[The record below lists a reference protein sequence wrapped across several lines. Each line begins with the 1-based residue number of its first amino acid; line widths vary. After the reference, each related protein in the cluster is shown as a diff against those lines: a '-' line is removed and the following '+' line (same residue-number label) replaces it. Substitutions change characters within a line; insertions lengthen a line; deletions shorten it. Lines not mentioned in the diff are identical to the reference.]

1 MDVTAKIM
9 KKAVKVLEFYTD
21 KVYTAKKVHKCDLC
35 NQEIIIGEKY
45 HRQSG
50 KYEGDFFDRCLHI
63 HCNNIIA
70 EFCKEHNENE
80 YSHDWIVDW
89 LSDLYCYGCGQN
101 EDDNCE
107 IEVLQCNC
115 VIRNFKNLIEKDGNE
130 DGSN

>member
-1 MDVTAKIM
+1 MNELQI
-9 KKAVKVLEFYTD
+9 KVFQMAGCKTC
-21 KVYTAKKVHKCDLC
+21 KH
-35 NQEIIIGEKY
+35 NR
-45 HRQSG
+45 RQSG
-50 KYEGDFFDRCLHI
+50 KYEGDLFDRCLHI

-107 IEVLQCNC
+107 IKVLQCNC
-115 VIRNFKNLIEKDGNE
+115 VIRNFKNLRNNKI
-130 DGSN
+130 